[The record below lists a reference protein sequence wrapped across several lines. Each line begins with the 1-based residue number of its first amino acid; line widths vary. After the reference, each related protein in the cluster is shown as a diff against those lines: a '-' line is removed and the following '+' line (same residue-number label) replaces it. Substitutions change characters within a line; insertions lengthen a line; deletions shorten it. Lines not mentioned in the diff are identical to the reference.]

1 MAYFMKRNCTSLRRN
16 FKLIFI
22 LAFILQSLEGKSQ
35 VEILSK
41 NFGWRGDV
49 KLYSLKT
56 SNPKQRVLFL
66 FSEDSIR
73 IMFFDGPE
81 NISKEFSVGRFLWDD
96 FLGACKYEDDIYLFL
111 RHRKPDGILRYI
123 FNLKDEPVQ
132 QSIAVSEDDEK
143 VIGSLGSEDHF
154 IYLTVD
160 KKRSLFILHSWL
172 DEDNAD
178 SLQIPFK
185 NDKVWSN
192 LTFSTLVDPK
202 TNIAKVYD
210 EGESGDVIVSK
221 PNKLYLIKDSAY
233 FIMNNND
240 GVASV
245 YGADLTAHR
254 AFYREFV
261 PNNIYASGNKSVRN
275 NYVDNSFL
283 AGPNLYFVSATYDSL
298 DLTVSDFKTG
308 RVLKQ
313 FGCAKTDIIPFRNT
327 PIFQEGSTL
336 TENLE
341 TGTDLSKEKTAQL
354 FKKMVN
360 SSVAVEA
367 VADSGG
373 IAITIGS
380 CKNTITGD
388 YDAPATNG
396 NSSSWEPRTA
406 WVNTMHFRM
415 LADKKTFNH
424 IEGGMRQSINVRI
437 DKYLKG
443 IDVPKEGKTVLEF
456 EGEYYLAYYDSKKR
470 ALVLIKLF

>member
-1 MAYFMKRNCTSLRRN
+1 MAYFMNRICNSLRRN
-16 FKLIFI
+16 FTLIFI
-22 LAFILQSLEGKSQ
+22 LAFILQSPEAQSQ

-41 NFGWRGDV
+41 SFGWHGDV

-73 IMFFDGPE
+73 IMFLDAPG

-132 QSIAVSEDDEK
+132 QSITVSEGDEK

-185 NDKVWSN
+185 NDKVWSS
-192 LTFSTLVDPK
+192 LTFSTLVEPR
-202 TNIAKVYD
+202 TNIAKVYG
-210 EGESGDVIVSK
+210 EGESGDVIASK
-221 PNKLYLIKDSAY
+221 PNKLYLIKDSVY
-233 FIMNNND
+233 FIMNNNN

-254 AFYREFV
+254 AFYREFA
-261 PNNIYASGNKSVRN
+261 PNKIYASGNKSVRN

-283 AGPNLYFVSATYDSL
+283 AGPNLFFVSATYDSL

-313 FGCAKTDIIPFRNT
+313 FGCAETDIIPFRNT
-327 PIFQEGSTL
+327 PIFQEGSAP

-341 TGTDLSKEKTAQL
+341 PGTDLSKEKTAQL

-360 SSVAVEA
+360 TSVAVEA

-396 NSSSWEPRTA
+396 NSSSWEPRTT
-406 WVNTMHFRM
+406 WINSMHFRM

-424 IEGGMRQSINVRI
+424 IDGGMRQSINVRI

-443 IDVPKEGKTVLEF
+443 LDVPKFGKTVLEF

-470 ALVLIKLF
+470 ALILIKLF